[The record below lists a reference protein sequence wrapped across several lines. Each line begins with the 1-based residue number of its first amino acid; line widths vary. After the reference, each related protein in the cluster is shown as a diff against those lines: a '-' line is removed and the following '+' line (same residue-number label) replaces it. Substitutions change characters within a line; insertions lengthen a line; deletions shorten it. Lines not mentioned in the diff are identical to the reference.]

1 MGVLRSSTEGSLPGL
16 PKATA
21 GLSLLEG
28 GAPRLTM
35 PRRRRSSRRM
45 VRTTRAR
52 MASRGIRM
60 ELIDWNLGG
69 VRPRDEGVRPGDEG
83 VRPGDEGV
91 RPGEGCS
98 SPSYSPPESP
108 SLLEE
113 VEPSQNLWGRG
124 EKEKVAV
131 ERVEEEEEDMFADSE
146 EINKETSAK
155 QVEEVKVV
163 KSVRVVK
170 SVVGNKTSDRSA
182 KTRDLSE
189 VQPLVKKRFH
199 KRVNASHRASLEYDP
214 RAMDMTSS
222 QEVVVREV
230 ARSQGKMARSQGEVA
245 RSQGKVTRSQ
255 GEVVRQ
261 VAA

>member
-1 MGVLRSSTEGSLPGL
+1 VRPGDEGVRPGDEGVRPGD
-16 PKATA
+16 
-21 GLSLLEG
+21 E
-28 GAPRLTM
+28 
-35 PRRRRSSRRM
+35 
-45 VRTTRAR
+45 
-52 MASRGIRM
+52 
-60 ELIDWNLGG
+60 G

-146 EINKETSAK
+146 EINKETSVK

-163 KSVRVVK
+163 KRVRVVK

-255 GEVVRQ
+255 GEVVRE
-261 VAA
+261 VEGAVRSTRSRRNASVLLGGAST